1 MTLIVPR
8 LAVALFGNTETA
20 LRLPGFLCALGSLVL
35 IFLIAHRIAGRT
47 AAVLAMFFLAF
58 QPEYIHYDTI
68 FKQYPYEVFFSLAL
82 LYGAERVIA
91 RGNLRDRL
99 LFAATSVGGVLFA
112 TPLVHLYPAVFCVLL
127 WNEWKRSK
135 RFPAYSFGVACAAL
149 AVSIA
154 DYWIFLKPDNMSGL
168 ANYWEASLVSGG
180 SVVAAQ
186 LRLADLTFEMFR
198 QFLYH
203 PSGALGGLFYKPI
216 AALFLILAVVGC
228 VRLLKE
234 RRPRFVVYTVAPLLI
249 LAAYSL
255 IKLWPF
261 GANRVNLFYFPLLM
275 IAAAVGASFL
285 WGRLRAV
292 RGAGRVAAAL
302 LAAAFLVPYLPVR
315 RAREFYYGV
324 DQLRTPLS
332 RFLPQYRP
340 GDVVLTRDTTHQ
352 IFLYY
357 SRHYAPFRKFRRDME
372 VFIVYHPWVIN
383 LKRRHVPQDEIYAEV
398 ERHFRDAPTGLDHLQ
413 MGPPGPAGRIGHLE
427 SRAPLRK
434 TAMGESAGLLQGPF
448 ISAQEGSR
456 LRGPRHAFRA

>member
-1 MTLIVPR
+1 
-8 LAVALFGNTETA
+8 
-20 LRLPGFLCALGSLVL
+20 
-35 IFLIAHRIAGRT
+35 
-47 AAVLAMFFLAF
+47 
-58 QPEYIHYDTI
+58 
-68 FKQYPYEVFFSLAL
+68 
-82 LYGAERVIA
+82 
-91 RGNLRDRL
+91 
-99 LFAATSVGGVLFA
+99 
-112 TPLVHLYPAVFCVLL
+112 
-127 WNEWKRSK
+127 
-135 RFPAYSFGVACAAL
+135 
-149 AVSIA
+149 
-154 DYWIFLKPDNMSGL
+154 MSGL

-186 LRLADLTFEMFR
+186 LRLAGLTFEMFR

-285 WGRLRAV
+285 WERLRAV
-292 RGAGRVAAAL
+292 RGAGRVAAVL

-315 RAREFYYGV
+315 RAREFFSGV

-357 SRHYAPFRKFRRDME
+357 SRYYAPFRKFRKEIE
-372 VFIVYHPWVIN
+372 VFDVYHPWVVN
-383 LKRRHVPQDEIYAEV
+383 LKRRQVPQDEIYAEV
-398 ERHFRDAPTGLDHLQ
+398 ERHFRTHQRVWIIFKWDLQAPQ
-413 MGPPGPAGRIGHLE
+413 E
-427 SRAPLRK
+427 
-434 TAMGESAGLLQGPF
+434 ESAILRAARLYGRQRWANQQGFYKVLLFLPGRDPGLR
-448 ISAQEGSR
+448 GSR
-456 LRGPRHAFRA
+456 RAFRA